1 MSQLKLILHLNSN
14 MKDII
19 VLGGGTAGLMA
30 AVMLKTRFNN
40 LNVTVIKSK
49 EIGIIGVGEGSTE
62 HFSDFC
68 KFVGI
73 SKKDL
78 INQTDA
84 TLKVGIKFNNW
95 NGDNKFYFHAIDDF
109 TFNQDYVGDNFV
121 VRVLFSED
129 YKPLCDS
136 LVGVPYHDMTR
147 GIESTNQYHFNTFKL
162 NQFMLDLCVSREINI
177 IDDIIDNVSLDEYG
191 NVSSLI
197 SKTGKVYS
205 ADFFIDSSGMKRVI
219 STKLGSEWISYQKY
233 LPMNHAIAFPTPNK
247 TVLNPWTESTA
258 LSSGWSWN
266 IPTQGRDGNGYV
278 FCDAF
283 CDRDKAYEEISKRY
297 TNTIEIAKDISF
309 DPGRLNEFWVKNC
322 VSIGLSGSFV
332 EPLEAS
338 SIGFSILQTYGI
350 INLLEIW
357 QVDNNKA
364 IELYNKKFIKS
375 FDNIVD
381 FVQLHYFSKRKDTDF
396 WRSTNELITKTTFNE
411 ETLDLFKKSLPSQI
425 HFFEYSLMFKQ
436 GNWIQVMDGL
446 ELIDRNLITNSLHK
460 NYSQRQFDRVLQFL
474 KNKDKQINNMSLIEH
489 AELLKQNRI
498 YFN

>member
-1 MSQLKLILHLNSN
+1 
-14 MKDII
+14 MKEI
-19 VLGGGTAGLMA
+19 VILGGGTAGLMS

-84 TLKVGIKFNNW
+84 TLKTGINFKNW
-95 NGDNKFYFHAIDDF
+95 NGDNKNYFHSIDEF
-109 TFNQDYVGDNFV
+109 IFNQDYVGDHFIAKFILSND
-121 VRVLFSED
+121 LS
-129 YKPLCDS
+129 LCDP
-136 LVGVPYHDMTR
+136 LIGLPYHNMNK

-162 NQFMLDLCVSREINI
+162 NEFMLSLCVDRGINI
-177 IDDIIDNVSLDEYG
+177 IDDIVVDVSLNENG
-191 NVSSLI
+191 NI
-197 SKTGKVYS
+197 SKLIGDSGNEYLG
-205 ADFFIDSSGMKRVI
+205 DLFIDSSGMKRVL
-219 STKLGSEWISYQKY
+219 SSRLGSKWVSYQKY

-247 TVLNPWTESTA
+247 DVVNPWTESTA

-283 CDRDKAYEEISKRY
+283 CDKDKAYEEISKRY
-297 TNTIEIAKDISF
+297 NDPITIAKDISF
-309 DPGRLNEFWVKNC
+309 DPGRLDKFWEKNC
-322 VSIGLSGSFV
+322 VSVGLSGSFV

-350 INLLEIW
+350 INFLEMW
-357 QVDNNKA
+357 QVDSQKA
-364 IELYNKKFIKS
+364 SDHYNKKFIKS

-381 FVQLHYFSKRKDTDF
+381 FVQLHYFTKRKDTEF
-396 WRSTNELITKTTFNE
+396 WKATKDIITKTPFNE
-411 ETLDLFKKSLPSQI
+411 ETLELFKKSLPSQV
-425 HFFEYSLMFKQ
+425 HFFDYSLMFKQ

-446 ELIDRNLITNSLHK
+446 GLLDKEMISHQLHQ
-460 NYSQRQFDRVLQFL
+460 NYSTS
-474 KNKDKQINNMSLIEH
+474 QINHVANYINHSENAKKNVPLIGH
-489 AELLKQNRI
+489 SELLKQNKL
-498 YFN
+498 YLN